1 MKIARFSHA
10 GSIAFGILD
19 DDGEVVVL
27 TGDPMFAGY
36 NPTGQRIPLVDVA
49 LLAPVIPRS
58 KVVGLAGDFYP
69 DAAEQAAAT
78 GERSEPKLFLK
89 PNTTVVGPNDAI
101 VLPALSEDVR
111 VEGELA
117 IVIGR
122 IAKNLSEADAAGAIF
137 GYTIAND
144 VTAVDV
150 QELDGRSTRAK
161 SFDSFCP
168 LGPIIDTEFDP
179 TMARIT
185 AKVNDDEFE
194 NGELSLLSFSMAR
207 IVSYVSHA
215 FTLLPGDVILTGS
228 PSPAQEVTA
237 GDTVSIEIPG
247 LGVLSNPVRR
257 APTAD

>member
-10 GSIAFGILD
+10 GTIAFGIID
-19 DDGEVVVL
+19 DDELVVL

-36 NPTGQRIPLVDVA
+36 NPTGQRLPLVDVA

-58 KVVGLAGDFYP
+58 KVVGLAGAYFA
-69 DAAEQAAAT
+69 DAVEKAAAQD
-78 GERSEPKLFLK
+78 GGAVEPRFFLK
-89 PNTTVVGPNDAI
+89 PNTTVVGPNDPI
-101 VLPALSEDVR
+101 VLPAQSDDVR

-122 IAKNLSEADAAGAIF
+122 VAKNLSVADAAGAIF

-150 QELDGRSTRAK
+150 QALEGDGARAK

-168 LGPIIDTEFDP
+168 LGPVIDTEFDP
-179 TMARIT
+179 ESAHINGR
-185 AKVNDDEFE
+185 VNETVFE
-194 NGELSLLSFSMAR
+194 NSDVSLLAFSMAE
-207 IVSYVSHA
+207 IVASVSSA

-228 PSPAQEVTA
+228 PSAAQRVTH
-237 GDTVSIEIPG
+237 GDSVSIEIPG
-247 LGVLSNPVRR
+247 LGVLTNPVRS
-257 APTAD
+257 AA

>member
-10 GSIAFGILD
+10 GAIAFGIID
-19 DDGEVVVL
+19 DDELVVL

-36 NPTGQRIPLVDVA
+36 NPTGQRLPLVDVA

-58 KVVGLAGDFYP
+58 KVVGLAGAYFADAVEKAAAQEGV
-69 DAAEQAAAT
+69 AAEP
-78 GERSEPKLFLK
+78 RFFLK
-89 PNTTVVGPNDAI
+89 PNTTVVGPNDPI
-101 VLPALSEDVR
+101 VLPAQSDDVR

-122 IAKNLSEADAAGAIF
+122 VAKNLSVADAAGAIF

-150 QELDGRSTRAK
+150 QDSEGHGARAK

-168 LGPIIDTEFDP
+168 LGPVIDTEFDP
-179 TMARIT
+179 ESAHINGRVGDT
-185 AKVNDDEFE
+185 VFE
-194 NGELSLLSFSMAR
+194 DSDVSLLALSMAE
-207 IVSYVSHA
+207 IVASVSTA

-228 PSPAQEVTA
+228 PSAAQRVTH
-237 GDTVSIEIPG
+237 GDSVSIEIPG
-247 LGVLSNPVRR
+247 LGVLTNPVRS
-257 APTAD
+257 AA

>member
-122 IAKNLSEADAAGAIF
+122 IAKNVSLTDAPGAIF

-144 VTAVDV
+144 VTAADL
-150 QELDGRSTRAK
+150 QERAGQAARSK

-168 LGPIIDTEFDP
+168 LGPVIDTEFDP
-179 TMARIT
+179 DNTHIQGR
-185 AKVNDDEFE
+185 V
-194 NGELSLLSFSMAR
+194 GETGFVDSDLSLLAFSMAE
-207 IVSYVSHA
+207 IVSFVSHA

-228 PSPAQEVTA
+228 PSAAAPVTD
-237 GDTVSIEIPG
+237 GDIARIEIAG
-247 LGVLSNPVRR
+247 LGVLTNPVRR
-257 APTAD
+257 AA